1 MSLLHDKLSQ
11 SGDHHHSHGI
21 VHMMIEG
28 AVIGGVAAL
37 LAHLVSNGMG
47 EVVEKWQDGQHHP
60 VDTNALANA
69 LGPDKVQQIAQS
81 SGLSVEDTLKH
92 LADHLPGAAKSH
104 FGF

>member
-1 MSLLHDKLSQ
+1 MSALQDKLSQ

-21 VHMMIEG
+21 IGMMIEG

-37 LAHLVSNGMG
+37 LAHLVSNGM
-47 EVVEKWQDGQHHP
+47 EDVVSKWQDGQHHP
-60 VDTNALANA
+60 VDKNALADA
-69 LGPDKVQQIAQS
+69 LGPDKLQQIAQS
-81 SGLSVEDTLKH
+81 SGLSTDDVLKH